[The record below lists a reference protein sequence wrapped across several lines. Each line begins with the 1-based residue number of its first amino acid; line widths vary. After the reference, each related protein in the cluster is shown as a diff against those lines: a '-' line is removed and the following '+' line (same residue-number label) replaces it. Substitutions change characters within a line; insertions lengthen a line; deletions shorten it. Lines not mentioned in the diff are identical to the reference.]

1 MFGVSPAI
9 IGLLKQMGDYLQ
21 IAIKRAAVDAASG
34 ACPNPDAL
42 AVWLEEQ
49 MQEWDPTMKGR
60 RLADPDT
67 RKAAARLLAGL
78 ACNLVSPG
86 SAHERAA

>member
-1 MFGVSPAI
+1 
-9 IGLLKQMGDYLQ
+9 MGDYLQ
-21 IAIKRAAVDAASG
+21 TAIKRAAVDAASG
-34 ACPNPDAL
+34 ARPDPETL
-42 AVWLEEQ
+42 AAWLEEE
-49 MQEWDPTMKGR
+49 MQAWDPTMKGR

>member
-21 IAIKRAAVDAASG
+21 TAIKRAAVDAASG
-34 ACPNPDAL
+34 VRPDPDAL
-42 AVWLEEQ
+42 ASWLEGE
-49 MQEWDPTMKGR
+49 MQEWDPVMKGR
-60 RLADPDT
+60 RLADADT

-78 ACNLVSPG
+78 AVNLVSPG